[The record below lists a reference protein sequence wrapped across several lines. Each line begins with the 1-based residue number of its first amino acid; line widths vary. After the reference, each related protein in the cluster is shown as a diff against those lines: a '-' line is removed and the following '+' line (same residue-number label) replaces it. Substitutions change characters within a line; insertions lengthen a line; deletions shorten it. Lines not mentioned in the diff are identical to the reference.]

1 MKLTFVIL
9 SVFLLILT
17 IGAPPVVENVNKDK
31 QKVDSKDDNSD
42 EVVCNIVFFVIFL
55 SISFF
60 S

>member
-42 EVVCNIVFFVIFL
+42 EVVCNIVFFFVFL